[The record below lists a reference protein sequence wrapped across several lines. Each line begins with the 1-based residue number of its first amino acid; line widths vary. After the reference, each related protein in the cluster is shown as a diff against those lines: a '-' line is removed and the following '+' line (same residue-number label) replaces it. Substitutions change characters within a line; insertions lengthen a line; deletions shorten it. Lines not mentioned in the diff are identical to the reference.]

1 MGRLR
6 RTWQELTG
14 PPPPD
19 ERAEGR
25 RRAREQQLRRLRRL
39 RVWRRRLRR
48 LRWIDPGRLPLTVL
62 RWLAVLGIALA
73 WWAQGAVT
81 TPLKGWLPYVVIIG
95 ALILPDV
102 AGFAVGGFKLDLKQA
117 QDDIATLR
125 QEVNAQARAS
135 STSIVAIGD
144 STFAVLA
151 QQLARAAAEV
161 SGGQAT
167 GADTPW
173 QDPDAM
179 DAQPERT

>member
-1 MGRLR
+1 
-6 RTWQELTG
+6 
-14 PPPPD
+14 
-19 ERAEGR
+19 
-25 RRAREQQLRRLRRL
+25 
-39 RVWRRRLRR
+39 V
-48 LRWIDPGRLPLTVL
+48 
-62 RWLAVLGIALA
+62 
-73 WWAQGAVT
+73 
-81 TPLKGWLPYVVIIG
+81 PYVVIVG

-151 QQLARAAAEV
+151 QQIARAAAQV

-173 QDPDAM
+173 QDPDAV
-179 DAQPERT
+179 DA

>member
-1 MGRLR
+1 MGRWR
-6 RTWQELTG
+6 RAWQGLTG
-14 PPPPD
+14 LPPED

-39 RVWRRRLRR
+39 RVWRRWLQR
-48 LRWIDPGRLPLTVL
+48 LRWIEPGGLPLTVL
-62 RWLAVLGIALA
+62 RWLAVLGITLA

-81 TPLKGWLPYVVIIG
+81 SPLKGWVPYVVIVG

-151 QQLARAAAEV
+151 QQIARAAAQV

-173 QDPDAM
+173 QDPDAV
-179 DAQPERT
+179 DA

>member
-1 MGRLR
+1 MSGLKAAAVRANSGRGGCGGCAYGGGGCSGCAGSSRGGCRSLCCAG
-6 RTWQELTG
+6 LPAFG
-14 PPPPD
+14 F
-19 ERAEGR
+19 
-25 RRAREQQLRRLRRL
+25 
-39 RVWRRRLRR
+39 
-48 LRWIDPGRLPLTVL
+48 RWAG
-62 RWLAVLGIALA
+62 GG
-73 WWAQGAVT
+73 WAQGAVT
-81 TPLKGWLPYVVIIG
+81 SPLKGWVPYVVIVG

-151 QQLARAAAEV
+151 QQKARAAAQV

-173 QDPDAM
+173 QDPDAV
-179 DAQPERT
+179 DA